1 MKKYIALFIFLT
13 SIVNFLYSFD
23 RNNVEVETGDFYF
36 LTGTEGNERVVMY
49 LHILGTNAYGSYYT
63 ESQSIGDDGFNTG
76 GFSGSFDGKKLNL
89 VYGGE
94 WDENINK
101 MINQKYITGTLSG
114 DIVFRGKHNSKNVN
128 LSLANAPINN
138 MKIFNYRYGDD
149 IIGWDDTTIIHPKI
163 YSEKKLINYYNSEV
177 EGYEEYSEYGIDH
190 SGSQSITYIDDKII
204 IFYGSSY
211 GYYGGAGSAGGQS
224 YIAYSIDAV
233 EDYFMANFDTASRSL
248 LKNISQYLTTGIG
261 FDSNEVRI
269 SDFIANPK
277 DRRLLSLIR
286 NKYKECF
293 DTNFSY
299 DDFENFEDVI
309 NGDIDV
315 EYLDFSISPEG
326 TITIYD
332 SYMNHKYGMV
342 NGYLWA
348 TFTFEEL
355 KPFIKKGSVLE
366 YLFN

>member
-1 MKKYIALFIFLT
+1 MKKYIIFLIFLT
-13 SIVNFLYSFD
+13 SIVNYLYSFD
-23 RNNVEVETGDFYF
+23 KSKVTVETGDFYF
-36 LTGTEGNERVVMY
+36 LVGTEGNERAIMY
-49 LHILGTNAYGSYYT
+49 LHILGSNAYGSYYT
-63 ESQSIGDDGFNTG
+63 ESQSIGDDGFDTG
-76 GFSGSFDGKKLNL
+76 GFSGSFDGKNLKLA
-89 VYGGE
+89 YGGE
-94 WDENINK
+94 YDSDKSEY
-101 MINQKYITGTLSG
+101 INQKYITGTLSG

-128 LSLANAPINN
+128 LSLANATINN
-138 MKIFNYRYGDD
+138 MKIFNYSYGDD
-149 IIGWDDTTIIHPKI
+149 VIGWDDTTIIHPI
-163 YSEKKLINYYNSEV
+163 YYNEKELINYYNSEV

-190 SGSQSITYIDDKII
+190 SGSQSIVYIDDKII

-211 GYYGGAGSAGGQS
+211 GYYGGASSAGGQS
-224 YIAYSIDAV
+224 YIAYPINAV
-233 EDYFMANFDTASRSL
+233 ADYFIANFDIASRSL
-248 LKNISQYLTTGIG
+248 FKNISQFLTTGIG
-261 FDSNEVRI
+261 FDSNEIRI

-293 DTNFSY
+293 NSNFSS

-315 EYLDFSISPEG
+315 EYLDFSISPKG